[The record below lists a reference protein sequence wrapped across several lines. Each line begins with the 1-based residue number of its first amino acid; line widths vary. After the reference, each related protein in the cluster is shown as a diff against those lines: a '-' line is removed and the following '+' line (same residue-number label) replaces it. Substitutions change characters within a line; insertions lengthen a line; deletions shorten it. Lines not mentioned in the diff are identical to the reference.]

1 MRAREV
7 VLLIFIIAAGLL
19 LTQTYKGNINWNWN
33 WDDWQG
39 PFFGLSH
46 EATAQESQS
55 VAAPLPEELVVVNS
69 HGDVDIQASADG
81 QMTVLLEKKAYRRSE
96 DEAQK
101 AAEQLHMTITRRG
114 AKLVLSTNRDDFRR
128 RNFVSNFRITVPE
141 GLAVNVRNS
150 YGLVKTVKTGR
161 TTIDNSHGPVTA
173 SDIRGSLVSHN
184 SYDDV
189 AISDVAADCEV
200 DCSHGEAAVVRVKG
214 RVQVTDTYGSVRV
227 EDAGGDVVM
236 NGTHADIHGLKLPG
250 TVKAETTYRD
260 ISLTEVGPATVI
272 GHLSA
277 IDIKGVKGSLDIT
290 DSYGQVK
297 LADVQGGLAIHGPS
311 VEVSGRSITAP
322 EISISTSNQNVDLAD
337 FSGKTTVTT
346 AHGSVTLRPAQVTGD
361 ITVKAEYSG
370 ITLIWPAGAKNPF
383 EARTHNGEV
392 RWNLSVKPD
401 LDQKNGYS
409 LVKAF
414 GSEQGKPQVVLSTSY
429 ANITIEEAGR
439 AGTGKF

>member
-19 LTQTYKGNINWNWN
+19 LTQTYKGNINWDWN

-46 EATAQESQS
+46 EATAQESQAI
-55 VAAPLPEELVVVNS
+55 AAPLPEELVVVNS
-69 HGDVDIQASADG
+69 HGDVDVQASADG
-81 QMTVLLEKKAYRRSE
+81 QMTVFLEKKAYRRTE
-96 DEAQK
+96 DEARK
-101 AAEQLHMTITRRG
+101 AADQLHMTVDRQG
-114 AKLVLSTNRDDFRR
+114 SKLVLSTNRDDFRR

-141 GLAVNVRNS
+141 GLAVNIRNS
-150 YGLVKTVKTGR
+150 YGLVKAVKTGR

-173 SDIRGSLVSHN
+173 SDIRGSLISRN
-184 SYDDV
+184 SYDDA

-200 DCSHGEAAVVRVKG
+200 DCHHGEAVVLRVKG
-214 RVQVTDTYGSVRV
+214 RVRVTDTYGSVRV
-227 EDAGGDVVM
+227 EDVGGDVVL
-236 NGTHADIHGLKLPG
+236 NGSHAEMHGLRLPG
-250 TVKAETTYRD
+250 TVRVETTYRD
-260 ISLTEVGPATVI
+260 IALTDVGPATVI
-272 GHLSA
+272 GHHSGV
-277 IDIKGVKGSLDIT
+277 DIKGVKGSLDIT

-297 LADVQGGLAIHGPS
+297 LADVQGGLVIHGRS
-311 VEVSGRSITAP
+311 VEVSGRTIAGP
-322 EISISTSNQNVDLAD
+322 DISISTSYQNVDLAD

-346 AHGSVTLRPAQVTGD
+346 AHGNVSLQPAQVSGD
-361 ITVKAEYSG
+361 ITVKAEYAE
-370 ITLIWPAGAKNPF
+370 IKFIWPAGAKNPF

-401 LDQKNGYS
+401 LNQKNGYS

-429 ANITIEEAGR
+429 ADIIIEEAGT